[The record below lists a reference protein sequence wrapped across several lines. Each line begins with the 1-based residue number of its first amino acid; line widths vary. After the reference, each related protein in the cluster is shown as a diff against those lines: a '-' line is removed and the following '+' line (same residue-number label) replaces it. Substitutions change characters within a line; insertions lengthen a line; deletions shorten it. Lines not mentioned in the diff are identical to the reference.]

1 MMGHSDI
8 WTYGLAPDV
17 RLEINTEQA
26 RLLSP
31 AGSVPLADTV
41 QVMLAQTLS
50 QGRVSEAALWE
61 GHSADAQDKAAAFLY
76 RLDQMGFLCRHLMQ
90 DAQIIATCI
99 PNRAPETGFPA
110 SLPANPLS
118 LSSRAIL
125 QPHDGGI
132 WAQVPG
138 GWATVDLLDKRLAG
152 LLFDLSKGIEA
163 TQDLPGFEPLA
174 RDALLRLFAWCGLFE
189 NDAREGAPVHEALF
203 HSRTR
208 NGFARRKIGK
218 TGRDTTPVNAS
229 AALPQIAL
237 PLPDRADLIA
247 HDPPYALVAQ
257 NRQSRRQQGTD
268 PMTRAQLGE
277 LLFRC
282 FYQENGRRPYP
293 SGGGLYPLTAYVLVH
308 RCEGLA
314 PGLYAYDARHH
325 GLTMIAENTPS
336 LKTLSADAAA
346 AADCASLPQTLL
358 VLAADMKVMRATY
371 GDLAYSLVLKEVGAV
386 FQCVQLAGAAMG
398 LAVCPLGVGNAVTFA
413 TASGLDIGD
422 VPSVGEIMIGS
433 SA

>member
-1 MMGHSDI
+1 MMLQSDI

-17 RLEINTEQA
+17 KLEVTPEQA

-31 AGSVPLADTV
+31 AGSMPLSKAEQLT
-41 QVMLAQTLS
+41 LAQKLS
-50 QGRVSEAALWE
+50 QGGVSEATLWD
-61 GHSADAQDKAAAFLY
+61 GLGADARDKCGAFLY

-99 PNRAPETGFPA
+99 PKRAPETGFPA
-110 SLPANPLS
+110 SLPTAHLS
-118 LSSRAIL
+118 LSSNTVF

-132 WAQVPG
+132 RAQVPG

-152 LLFDLSKGIEA
+152 LLFDLSKGVDA
-163 TQDLPGFEPLA
+163 TQDLPGFEPLVK
-174 RDALLRLFAWCGLFE
+174 DALLRLFAWCGLFE
-189 NDAREGAPVHEALF
+189 TEARTGAPVHEVLF

-218 TGRDTTPVNAS
+218 TGMDTTPANAS
-229 AALPQIAL
+229 VTLPQIAL

-247 HDPPYALVAQ
+247 HDPPYALVAK
-257 NRQSRRQQGTD
+257 NRQSQRRQGTD
-268 PMTRAQLGE
+268 PMTRAKLGE

-282 FYQENGRRPYP
+282 FYQEDGRRPYP
-293 SGGGLYPLTAYVLVH
+293 SGGGLYPLTAYVVVH

-314 PGLYAYDARHH
+314 SGLYAYDARHH

-336 LKTLSADAAA
+336 LKALSAYAAA

-358 VLAADMKVMRATY
+358 VLAADMKAMRAAY

-386 FQCVQLAGAAMG
+386 FQCVQLAGAAMN
-398 LAVCPLGVGNAVTFA
+398 LAVCPLGVGNAATFA
-413 TASGLDIGD
+413 AVSGLDIGD